1 MMYYFPFKFYNL
13 YSLACESRRISF
25 KKIKGMNK
33 DILYIGIDPGVSGG
47 IAILNNDGSV
57 KDVVAMPET
66 PRDILDF
73 LSLYKED
80 SRCVIEDV
88 GHGIPG
94 QSSKATATF
103 TRHNGQLEMALLA
116 LDIPTEKVTPQKWIK
131 VYQLKRKKE
140 QDKNEW
146 KNVLKA
152 KAQSLFPQLG
162 KKVTLK
168 TCDALLIAE
177 YARRTKF

>member
-1 MMYYFPFKFYNL
+1 MKVGEFL
-13 YSLACESRRISF
+13 S

-80 SRCVIEDV
+80 
-88 GHGIPG
+88 
-94 QSSKATATF
+94 
-103 TRHNGQLEMALLA
+103 
-116 LDIPTEKVTPQKWIK
+116 
-131 VYQLKRKKE
+131 
-140 QDKNEW
+140 
-146 KNVLKA
+146 
-152 KAQSLFPQLG
+152 
-162 KKVTLK
+162 
-168 TCDALLIAE
+168 
-177 YARRTKF
+177 

>member
-1 MMYYFPFKFYNL
+1 MYYFPFKFYNL

-103 TRHNGQLEMALLA
+103 ARHNGQLEMALLA

-146 KNVLKA
+146 KNVLKT
-152 KAQSLFPQLG
+152 
-162 KKVTLK
+162 KVAGSTPAAA
-168 TCDALLIAE
+168 TNVFH
-177 YARRTKF
+177 R

>member
-1 MMYYFPFKFYNL
+1 
-13 YSLACESRRISF
+13 
-25 KKIKGMNK
+25 MNK

-88 GHGIPG
+88 GH
-94 QSSKATATF
+94 
-103 TRHNGQLEMALLA
+103 
-116 LDIPTEKVTPQKWIK
+116 
-131 VYQLKRKKE
+131 
-140 QDKNEW
+140 
-146 KNVLKA
+146 
-152 KAQSLFPQLG
+152 
-162 KKVTLK
+162 
-168 TCDALLIAE
+168 
-177 YARRTKF
+177 